1 MVLWVVHNEA
11 WGQGTDTAQ
20 GADTAAVT
28 AALHHLD
35 PARLVTDASG
45 WLLSVPT
52 PRLPPPATTAF
63 PLARPCGAGVDCG
76 DVVDVHAY
84 PGPWPSAAARHRWY
98 PPQLWH
104 ALQWG
109 RDPTR
114 VSVLGEFGG
123 FSYRKAGAAGGT
135 ADAGGDGGDAGGDG
149 GDSGDSGDSGNSG
162 EGGEGSDGEGGGW
175 GYQATSSCAEL
186 VGNVTAA
193 WRRVATARLS
203 AAVYTQLSDIEL
215 ERNGLLTYGRRLK
228 CGRQLRRELPPLLEQ
243 IRSASNRDNG
253 RLDGPEEAARLKA
266 EAAAEMEAEAESN
279 ATLAKAAKAKAE
291 TCPDGKCGGVVIV
304 IADQAHVLV

>member
-11 WGQGTDTAQ
+11 WGQATDAAQ
-20 GADTAAVT
+20 GAGTAAVT
-28 AALHHLD
+28 AALHQLD
-35 PARLVTDASG
+35 PGRLVTDASG

-52 PRLPPPATTAF
+52 SRLPPQAATAF

-98 PPQLWH
+98 PRQLWH

-109 RDPTR
+109 RDPMR

-123 FSYRKAGAAGGT
+123 FSYRKAGTAG
-135 ADAGGDGGDAGGDG
+135 A
-149 GDSGDSGDSGNSG
+149 
-162 EGGEGSDGEGGGW
+162 GGEGSGGGEGADGADGADGGEGGGW

-228 CGRQLRRELPPLLEQ
+228 CGKQLRRELPPLLEQ
-243 IRSASNRDNG
+243 IRSASSRDDG

-279 ATLAKAAKAKAE
+279 ATLATAAKAKAE
-291 TCPDGKCGGVVIV
+291 KCPEGKCGGMVIV
-304 IADQAHVLV
+304 LASTL

>member
-20 GADTAAVT
+20 GADTASVT

-84 PGPWPSAAARHRWY
+84 PGPWPSAAARHKWY
-98 PPQLWH
+98 PRQLWH

-123 FSYRKAGAAGGT
+123 FSYRKGGAGGGSAGAG
-135 ADAGGDGGDAGGDG
+135 
-149 GDSGDSGDSGNSG
+149 G
-162 EGGEGSDGEGGGW
+162 EGGEGGEGEGGGW

-243 IRSASNRDNG
+243 IRSASSRDDG

-279 ATLAKAAKAKAE
+279 ATLAKAEAE
-291 TCPDGKCGGVVIV
+291 KCPDGMSKCKRVVV
-304 IADQAHVLV
+304 VLADQKQIHSVQF